1 MNSFNLTDLVKNTEK
16 SVLAINPQIQK
27 NSIELLLQNLLDCDR
42 AHIYLNN
49 ENQINQE
56 QLNTFNS
63 WVNRL
68 TKNEPV
74 QYITGT
80 TEFYGLMFHT
90 PPDIFI
96 PRPETERVV
105 EESLQLLQSIL
116 NPNILD
122 IGTGSGC
129 IAVALAKEKPK
140 AVITAIDINKH
151 ALKTAQK
158 NSKMHHLRNIQ
169 FKEMNI
175 LKETPAE
182 TYDLIV
188 SNPPYIPLLELEE
201 LDQNIK
207 EFEPNIALTDQS
219 DGLTFYQ
226 RIVSIAPKILRPNGH
241 LVLEVGKGE
250 HPKKV
255 YNLFSS
261 DIFGHPKLIKDY
273 NGDDRVLIVQSF

>member
-1 MNSFNLTDLVKNTEK
+1 MNSFNLTDFVNKTEK

-27 NSIELLLQNLLDCDR
+27 NSIELLLQNLLDCDK

-49 ENQINQE
+49 EKQLNQE
-56 QLNTFNS
+56 QLNIFNS

-80 TEFYGLMFHT
+80 TEFYGLMFYT
-90 PPDIFI
+90 PPDVFI

-105 EESLQLLQSIL
+105 EESVLLLQSIST
-116 NPNILD
+116 PNILD

-129 IAVALAKEKPK
+129 IAIALAKEKPE
-140 AVITAIDINKH
+140 ATITVIDINKH

-158 NSKMHHLRNIQ
+158 NSKMHHLKNIQ
-169 FKEMNI
+169 FKNINI
-175 LKETPAE
+175 LKETPTE

-201 LDQNIK
+201 LDQNVK
-207 EFEPNIALTDQS
+207 DFEPHIALTDQS

-226 RIVSIAPKILRPNGH
+226 RIASIAPKILRPNGY

-255 YNLFSS
+255 HNIFSS
-261 DIFGHPKLIKDY
+261 DIFGHPKLKKDY